1 MCLSNSLSRLGYLS
15 RRVNGFERLVV
26 KVIEPGAAAPS
37 FSINLLS
44 SSLKQKNDDSNAL
57 AFVMQ

>member
-1 MCLSNSLSRLGYLS
+1 MCLSNSLRRLGYLS
-15 RRVNGFERLVV
+15 RRVNGFERFVV

-44 SSLKQKNDDSNAL
+44 SSLKQKKNTNL
-57 AFVMQ
+57 P